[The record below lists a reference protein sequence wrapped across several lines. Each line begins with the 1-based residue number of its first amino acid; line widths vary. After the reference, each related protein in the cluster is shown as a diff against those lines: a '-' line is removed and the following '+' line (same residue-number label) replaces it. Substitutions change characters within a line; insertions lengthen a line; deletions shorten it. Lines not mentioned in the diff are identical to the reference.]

1 MTARRLSAIASVEG
15 PRCCKRVTYL
25 TLSAALPAARKFLGL
40 DLGEIP
46 EHTCH
51 HFSQSQECRNRLPV
65 VLPKKEKSG
74 IINGG

>member
-1 MTARRLSAIASVEG
+1 MTARCLSSIASVEG

-25 TLSAALPAARKFLGL
+25 TLSAALPAAREFLGL

-51 HFSQSQECRNRLPV
+51 HFSQSRECRGNRLP